1 MRYWFDPSLN
11 VEGPVTADHV
21 RELLAVEPPALDAI
35 SDDLPSQ
42 AAMLWRAFRK
52 GMDWFCR
59 RSRVPREE
67 VMGWLYLKAF
77 DRAQTVSSAWNKAG
91 EAGMVNVLSDMLF
104 KEYPDYKHHE
114 HEVPW
119 DFDTFPDE
127 FGTGDA

>member
-67 VMGWLYLKAF
+67 VMGWLYLVAWE
-77 DRAQTVSSAWNKAG
+77 RAQTVATAWNNAG
-91 EAGMVNVLSDMLF
+91 EAGMVNVLSFALF
-104 KEYPDYKHHE
+104 RDYPDYKHHE

>member
-1 MRYWFDPSLN
+1 MCDGADSC
-11 VEGPVTADHV
+11 VMTADRV
-21 RELLAVEPPALDAI
+21 RELLAVEPPELDAI
-35 SDDLPSQ
+35 SDDVPGQ

>member
-11 VEGPVTADHV
+11 VEGPMTADHV

-35 SDDLPSQ
+35 PDDLPGQ
-42 AAMLWRAFRK
+42 VPMLWRAFRK

-77 DRAQTVSSAWNKAG
+77 DRAHYVADKWNTAG
-91 EAGMVNVLSDMLF
+91 EAGLVNCLSELLF
-104 KEYPDYKHHE
+104 RDYPDYKHHE
-114 HEVPW
+114 REVPW
-119 DFDTFPDE
+119 DFDTFPNE

>member
-1 MRYWFDPSLN
+1 MRDWLDPSLN
-11 VEGPVTADHV
+11 VEGPMTAEHV
-21 RELLAVEPPALDAI
+21 RELLAVEPPDLEVI
-35 SDDLPSQ
+35 SDDMPGQ

-52 GMDWFCR
+52 GMAWFCR

-67 VMGWLYLKAF
+67 VMGWLYIKAF
-77 DRAQTVSSAWNKAG
+77 DRAQTVSSAWNNAG

-104 KEYPDYKHHE
+104 KECPDYKHHE

-127 FGTGDA
+127 FGTEGA

>member
-1 MRYWFDPSLN
+1 MRDGADSC
-11 VEGPVTADHV
+11 VMTADRV

-35 SDDLPSQ
+35 SDDLPGQ

-67 VMGWLYLKAF
+67 VMEWLYLVAWE
-77 DRAQTVSSAWNKAG
+77 RAQTVASAWNNAG

-104 KEYPDYKHHE
+104 KSYPDYKHHE

-119 DFDTFPDE
+119 AFDTDVDE
-127 FGTGDA
+127 LG

>member
-1 MRYWFDPSLN
+1 MRDWFDPSLN
-11 VEGPVTADHV
+11 DEYPVTAEHV
-21 RELLAVEPPALDAI
+21 RELLAVEPPDLEAI
-35 SDDLPSQ
+35 SDDVPGQ

-77 DRAQTVSSAWNKAG
+77 DRAHYVADKWNIAG
-91 EAGMVNVLSDMLF
+91 EAALVNLF
-104 KEYPDYKHHE
+104 SQTLFENYPDYKHHE

-127 FGTGDA
+127 FGTGGA

>member
-1 MRYWFDPSLN
+1 MCDGSDSC
-11 VEGPVTADHV
+11 VMTADRV

-35 SDDLPSQ
+35 SDDLPGQ

-77 DRAQTVSSAWNKAG
+77 DRAQYVADKWNVAG
-91 EAGMVNVLSDMLF
+91 EAGLVNAFSQTLF
-104 KEYPDYKHHE
+104 ENYPDYRHHE

-119 DFDTFPDE
+119 AFDTDVDE
-127 FGTGDA
+127 LG

>member
-1 MRYWFDPSLN
+1 MRDGADSC
-11 VEGPVTADHV
+11 VMTADRV

-35 SDDLPSQ
+35 SDDLPGQ
-42 AAMLWRAFRK
+42 APMLWRAFRK

-67 VMGWLYLKAF
+67 VMGWLYLVAWE
-77 DRAQTVSSAWNKAG
+77 RAQTVASAWNNAG

-104 KEYPDYKHHE
+104 KSYPDYKHHE

-119 DFDTFPDE
+119 AFDTDVDE
-127 FGTGDA
+127 LG

>member
-1 MRYWFDPSLN
+1 MCDGADSC
-11 VEGPVTADHV
+11 VMTADRV

-35 SDDLPSQ
+35 SDDLPGQ

-77 DRAQTVSSAWNKAG
+77 DRAQYVADKWNVAG
-91 EAGMVNVLSDMLF
+91 EAGLVNAFSQTLF
-104 KEYPDYKHHE
+104 ENYPDYRHHE

-119 DFDTFPDE
+119 AFDTDVDE
-127 FGTGDA
+127 LG

>member
-1 MRYWFDPSLN
+1 MCDGADSCAM
-11 VEGPVTADHV
+11 TADRV

-35 SDDLPSQ
+35 SDDLPGQ

-77 DRAQTVSSAWNKAG
+77 DRAHYVADKWNVAG
-91 EAGMVNVLSDMLF
+91 EAALVNLFSQMLF
-104 KEYPDYKHHE
+104 ENYPDYRHHE

>member
-1 MRYWFDPSLN
+1 MRDGTDSC
-11 VEGPVTADHV
+11 VMAADRV

-35 SDDLPSQ
+35 SDDVPGQ

-52 GMDWFCR
+52 GVDWFCR

-67 VMGWLYLKAF
+67 VMGWLYLTAW
-77 DRAQTVSSAWNKAG
+77 DRAQTVASAWNNAR

-104 KEYPDYKHHE
+104 KSYPDYKHHE
-114 HEVPW
+114 REVPW

>member
-1 MRYWFDPSLN
+1 MA
-11 VEGPVTADHV
+11 ADRV

-35 SDDLPSQ
+35 SDDVPGQ

-52 GMDWFCR
+52 GVDWFCR

-67 VMGWLYLKAF
+67 VMGWLYLTAW
-77 DRAQTVSSAWNKAG
+77 DRAQTVASAWNNAG

-104 KEYPDYKHHE
+104 KSYPDYKHHE
-114 HEVPW
+114 REVPW

>member
-1 MRYWFDPSLN
+1 MRDWFDPSLN
-11 VEGPVTADHV
+11 VEGLMTADRV
-21 RELLAVEPPALDAI
+21 RELLAVEPPELDAI
-35 SDDLPSQ
+35 SDDVPGQ

-119 DFDTFPDE
+119 DFDMFPDE

>member
-1 MRYWFDPSLN
+1 MCDGTDSC
-11 VEGPVTADHV
+11 VMTADRV
-21 RELLAVEPPALDAI
+21 RELLAVDPPALDAI
-35 SDDLPSQ
+35 SDDVPGQ

-52 GMDWFCR
+52 GVDWFCR

-67 VMGWLYLKAF
+67 VMGWLYLTAW
-77 DRAQTVSSAWNKAG
+77 DRAQTVASAWNNAG

-104 KEYPDYKHHE
+104 KSYPDYKHHE
-114 HEVPW
+114 REVPW

>member
-1 MRYWFDPSLN
+1 MRDWFDPALN
-11 VEGPVTADHV
+11 IEGPMTADHV

-35 SDDLPSQ
+35 SDDMPGQ
-42 AAMLWRAFRK
+42 APMLWRAFRK
-52 GMDWFCR
+52 AMDWFCR

-67 VMGWLYLKAF
+67 VMGWLCLKAF
-77 DRAQTVSSAWNKAG
+77 DRAQYLAGKWNVAG
-91 EAGMVNVLSDMLF
+91 EAGLVNGLSKFLF
-104 KEYPDYKHHE
+104 EGYPDYKHHE

>member
-1 MRYWFDPSLN
+1 MCDGADSC
-11 VEGPVTADHV
+11 VMTADRV

-35 SDDLPSQ
+35 SDDLPGQ

-52 GMDWFCR
+52 GMAWFCR

-67 VMGWLYLKAF
+67 VMGWLYIKAF
-77 DRAQTVSSAWNKAG
+77 DRAQTVSSAWNNAS

-127 FGTGDA
+127 FGTEGA

>member
-1 MRYWFDPSLN
+1 MRDWLDPSLN
-11 VEGPVTADHV
+11 VEGPMTAEHV
-21 RELLAVEPPALDAI
+21 RELLAVEPPDLEVI
-35 SDDLPSQ
+35 SDDMPGQ

-59 RSRVPREE
+59 RSRVPQSE
-67 VMGWLYLKAF
+67 VMGWLYIKAF
-77 DRAQTVSSAWNKAG
+77 DRAQTVSSAWNNAG

-119 DFDTFPDE
+119 GFDTFPDE
-127 FGTGDA
+127 FGTEGA

>member
-1 MRYWFDPSLN
+1 MCDGSDSC
-11 VEGPVTADHV
+11 VMTADRV

-35 SDDLPSQ
+35 SDDLPGQ

-67 VMGWLYLKAF
+67 VMGGLYLKAF
-77 DRAQTVSSAWNKAG
+77 DRAQYVADKWNVAG
-91 EAGMVNVLSDMLF
+91 EAALVNLFSQMLF
-104 KEYPDYKHHE
+104 ENYPDYRHHD